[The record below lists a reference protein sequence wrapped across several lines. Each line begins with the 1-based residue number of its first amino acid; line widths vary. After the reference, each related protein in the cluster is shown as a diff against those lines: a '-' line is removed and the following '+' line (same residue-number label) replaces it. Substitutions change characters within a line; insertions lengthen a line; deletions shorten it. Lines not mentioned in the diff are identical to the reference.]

1 MVLPFTLQQLR
12 IFKAIASEKNFTQA
26 AEILFV
32 SQPSISKQIKTLE
45 SRLGILLLTR
55 TGNKISLTEAGKVFL
70 QYSERILALCEES
83 CRALNDLKDGER
95 GNLKVGASQ
104 TIGAY
109 LMPRVLTLF
118 AQSYPQITLSIDIDS
133 TRIIAKKVAD
143 RIIDIAIV
151 GGDIPTGLKKNLE
164 IEDFVD
170 DELILIIPKS
180 HPFARKK
187 KKKISRE
194 DLYHLNFITL
204 NSNSTIHKFI
214 DNILIQNNIQT
225 KQFNV
230 IMELNSIEAIKT
242 AVSLGLGAAFVSS
255 SAIEKEIE
263 LKTVE
268 IIRIENIKI
277 TRTLSII
284 TNTDSHRS
292 KAFDFFYNELW
303 LVKNLSFTLTKDQQ
317 DIIKE
322 IEDNL
327 KKDKK
332 MLRLLQGDVGSGKT
346 IISIISGLNVI
357 ASGFQ
362 VAMMCP
368 TEILA
373 TQHLNLIKSITQ
385 GLDIKV
391 EILSSGVNK
400 KRQIEI
406 KKELIDGKINF
417 LIGTHSLYN

>member
-12 IFKAIASEKNFTQA
+12 IFKAIASEKSFTQA

-32 SQPSISKQIKTLE
+32 SQPSLSKQIKTLE
-45 SRLGILLLTR
+45 NRLGILLLNR
-55 TGNKISLTEAGKVFL
+55 TGNKISLTEAGNVFL

-118 AQSYPQITLSIDIDS
+118 TQSYPQITLNIDIDS

-164 IEDFVD
+164 IENFVE

-187 KKKISRE
+187 KNKISKE

-214 DNILIQNNIQT
+214 DNILIRNHIQT

-268 IIRIENIKI
+268 ILAIENIKI

-303 LVKNLSFTLTKDQQ
+303 LLKNL
-317 DIIKE
+317 
-322 IEDNL
+322 
-327 KKDKK
+327 
-332 MLRLLQGDVGSGKT
+332 
-346 IISIISGLNVI
+346 
-357 ASGFQ
+357 
-362 VAMMCP
+362 
-368 TEILA
+368 
-373 TQHLNLIKSITQ
+373 
-385 GLDIKV
+385 
-391 EILSSGVNK
+391 
-400 KRQIEI
+400 
-406 KKELIDGKINF
+406 
-417 LIGTHSLYN
+417 